1 MSLRREMLAVGVPLG
16 QTAGLTAFIGLET
29 PEDLRQFLYILDDMI
44 FMHVMGVP
52 EALRASFI
60 NLHNAVCL
68 PDNVWA
74 PPPGLEW
81 QDVDWPTFD
90 LALAAGIMQAFGLQ

>member
-1 MSLRREMLAVGVPLG
+1 MNSTALSTHEMSLRREMVALGVPRG
-16 QTAGLTAFIGLET
+16 QTAGLAAFVGLES
-29 PEDLRQFLYILDDMI
+29 PEDLRQFLEDLDGMY

-81 QDVDWPTFD
+81 
-90 LALAAGIMQAFGLQ
+90 